1 MDNTIIVAKATLIQ
15 VADKVWVFAINI
27 GNNWGRSNFKTNR
40 RSNVNPFCASVKQLV
55 AISF

>member
-27 GNNWGRSNFKTNR
+27 GNNWGRE
-40 RSNVNPFCASVKQLV
+40 
-55 AISF
+55 